1 MTSSIPSW
9 FVRAGCVAA
18 LGAFAFGASALA
30 GGAREPIMVELFT
43 SQGCSSCPA
52 ADTFLG
58 ELQARQD
65 VVAIS
70 FNIDYW
76 DYIGWRDTLASH
88 ENTLRQQAYSRVLS
102 SSHQVYTPQMV
113 IDGDDD
119 VAGNQRD
126 KALAIIEHCKSEDVD
141 QRIPVTL
148 RLTGDEVDVAVGPGP
163 KKEATVWMAHTLSSR
178 QVNIGQ
184 GENRGRVVTYHNVV
198 RSFAA
203 VGKFSGEPLSLRLP
217 IKGQPGENSD
227 GIVVWVQIG
236 EMGKIYG
243 VAQIKLPLKNVAPVH
258 H

>member
-1 MTSSIPSW
+1 MNFLSFLRPILFAATVLFVSVLPS
-9 FVRAGCVAA
+9 RA
-18 LGAFAFGASALA
+18 
-30 GGAREPIMVELFT
+30 
-43 SQGCSSCPA
+43 
-52 ADTFLG
+52 
-58 ELQARQD
+58 
-65 VVAIS
+65 
-70 FNIDYW
+70 
-76 DYIGWRDTLASH
+76 
-88 ENTLRQQAYSRVLS
+88 QQ
-102 SSHQVYTPQMV
+102 
-113 IDGDDD
+113 
-119 VAGNQRD
+119 
-126 KALAIIEHCKSEDVD
+126 
-141 QRIPVTL
+141 
-148 RLTGDEVDVAVGPGP
+148 P